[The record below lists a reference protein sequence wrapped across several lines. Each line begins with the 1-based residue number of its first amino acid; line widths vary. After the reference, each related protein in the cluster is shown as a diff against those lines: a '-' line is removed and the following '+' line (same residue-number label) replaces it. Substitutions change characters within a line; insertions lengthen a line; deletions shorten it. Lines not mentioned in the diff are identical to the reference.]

1 MRATI
6 NFETN
11 VDEIFNVMFSLIEL
25 EAQRLHDAGY
35 ALDEADSTDVIAV
48 LDAAV
53 KDAQLA
59 YAQLQQYRD
68 MLVSFEK
75 ARFETQIPQPAGGQL
90 VDNLAAVQDAAQKMQ
105 QFDNFLSHIQPPAEE
120 EEEQH
125 DSPKE
130 R

>member
-75 ARFETQIPQPAGGQL
+75 ARFETQVPQPAGGQL
-90 VDNLAAVQDAAQKMQ
+90 VDNLAAVQDAAQRMQ

-120 EEEQH
+120 EEEEH

>member
-90 VDNLAAVQDAAQKMQ
+90 VDNLAAVQDAAQRMQ
-105 QFDNFLSHIQPPAEE
+105 QFDNFLSHIHPPAEE

>member
-75 ARFETQIPQPAGGQL
+75 ARFETQIPQPARGQL
-90 VDNLAAVQDAAQKMQ
+90 VDNLAAVQDASQRMQ

-125 DSPKE
+125 DSPEE

>member
-90 VDNLAAVQDAAQKMQ
+90 VDNLAAVQDAAQRMQ

-120 EEEQH
+120 EEEEH

>member
-53 KDAQLA
+53 KDTQLA

-75 ARFETQIPQPAGGQL
+75 ARFETQVPQPAGGQL
-90 VDNLAAVQDAAQKMQ
+90 VDNLAAVQDAAQRMQ

-120 EEEQH
+120 EEEEH